1 MPDTDDVKN
10 AATDLAGRAKEIA
23 GKVTRDEHLEIDG
36 QIERATATAR
46 KNGENENDLF
56 G

>member
-1 MPDTDDVKN
+1 MPDADNIKN
-10 AATDLAGRAKEIA
+10 TATNLAGKAKEVA
-23 GKVTRDEHLEIDG
+23 GEVTRNKDLEIDG

-46 KNGENENDLF
+46 KNSEDEHDLF

>member
-1 MPDTDDVKN
+1 MPDTDRVKN
-10 AATDLAGRAKEIA
+10 TATDLAGKAKE
-23 GKVTRDEHLEIDG
+23 VTGQLTHNEDLEIDG

-46 KNGENENDLF
+46 KNGEDEDDLF